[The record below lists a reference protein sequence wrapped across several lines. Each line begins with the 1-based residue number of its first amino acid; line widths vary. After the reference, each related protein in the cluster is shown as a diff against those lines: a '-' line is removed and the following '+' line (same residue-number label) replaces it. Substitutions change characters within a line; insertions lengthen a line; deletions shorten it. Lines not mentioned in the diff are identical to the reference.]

1 MLENEMQQLKQS
13 CSERIITGE
22 GGGGVVKMGLGAN
35 APESVLQ
42 TAPSVCSKMLYF
54 TLMSQWCPILPYIL
68 HNIFVKYVIVSLS

>member
-1 MLENEMQQLKQS
+1 
-13 CSERIITGE
+13 
-22 GGGGVVKMGLGAN
+22 MGLGAN